1 MSLMTG
7 AQRSATVTAMV
18 ETRILRIDKPAMSK
32 LLTVEP
38 LLVKRASEYLV
49 GRQVARF
56 EIISQIEKQAP
67 SSTDLFERIKKF
79 FAI

>member
-1 MSLMTG
+1 
-7 AQRSATVTAMV
+7 MV

-38 LLVKRASEYLV
+38 LLVQRASEYLV

-67 SSTDLFERIKKF
+67 SSIDLFERIKKF